1 MGSNPRPEPAG
12 LASGIRSARTLSWGY
27 LAVLCTVA
35 ILLALIGLPVG
46 ALVARGLTEGDVLAV
61 LRGPFATTALWLSLA
76 TSGISVVVAVLL
88 GTPTAYLLARRSFP
102 GRTIVDTL
110 IDLPIVL
117 PPIVGGLALLVALG
131 RQGVIGGPLDAV
143 GINVTFTTGAVVVAQ
158 LFVSVP
164 FYVRAARA
172 GFEGVDRRL
181 EAVSATLGA
190 SGWRTFR
197 RVTVP
202 LALPSLISG
211 AVMCWARA
219 LGEFGATIMF
229 AGNVTGR
236 TQTMP
241 LAILEAIE
249 TDVDAALAIAI
260 VLIVIAFAVLVAFKG
275 LARIGGRVL

>member
-1 MGSNPRPEPAG
+1 
-12 LASGIRSARTLSWGY
+12 
-27 LAVLCTVA
+27 
-35 ILLALIGLPVG
+35 
-46 ALVARGLTEGDVLAV
+46 VLAV